1 MVKNNQNYDV
11 NYKLRQA
18 ILNSQ
23 GGSNLEDINALKRRI
38 SLLEQNKQDNLIAG
52 QGILILGNNI
62 SAENI
67 INDTVDS
74 LTTVWSS
81 RKIKDILNSFN
92 GRANVVISDSLPS
105 ESEAIENTI
114 YYIGDSAPYNIW
126 FFLNGDYIDV
136 GTTDVNLEDYYTKIE
151 TNELLELKVDKEEG
165 KVLIPVADLAQI
177 TANKE
182 DILGLEDTKVDKEEG
197 KTLISIQD
205 LNKIL
210 TLENDVSDLDEGK
223 VDKEQG
229 KTLISEANITQI
241 ATNKDNIYN
250 LENNKVDKISG
261 KSLVLDSDIAQITT
275 NKNSITSLSMNKQD
289 KLTAGTR
296 IILNGNEINTVEFIN
311 DSITSATNTW
321 SSNKIKGLFDSL
333 SGKIEVRIVSAK
345 PESPTNSTMYYV
357 GSTAPYDIWFY
368 VNDEYTYFGTT
379 DIDLSNYYTKSEVD
393 NLLDDKVDKVAGKS
407 LVLDADIAQITTNK
421 NDIVSLS
428 NEKVDKEVG
437 KSLVSDTD
445 IAQISTNKTNIAT
458 LQNNKQDKITDSTL
472 DSISDSTTVS
482 SVSASSK
489 TNKTFSLSALWNWIT
504 NKLSTTIS
512 SSSTN
517 TQIPSAKAVWDSVY
531 TDVLN
536 YSSMSGLDDILSA
549 INVQDGCS
557 KFAYIT
563 NLTPVQTAGAS
574 SKDGFVKVSKN
585 NNKAMIEFFP
595 SDKGERWWVIKN
607 TTWGDWTN
615 GAKYMHTLVRYNNE
629 AKEYTMGWFSIIN
642 EKKTMTLAEIKDWL
656 SENNHTSIQSTYHFC
671 GGCLGT
677 IGVRNSADTGT
688 AYVGKVASGVYYNP
702 TSDTIFFKFD
712 YNGTTSIVD
721 GKYGIIS
728 TKLS

>member
-1 MVKNNQNYDV
+1 MVKTNQNYDV
-11 NYKLRQA
+11 NYKLRQS

-23 GGSNLEDINALKRRI
+23 GGSNLEDINSLKRRV

-52 QGILILGNNI
+52 QGILISGNNI
-62 SAENI
+62 AAKNI
-67 INDTVDS
+67 INDTIDS

-81 RKIKDILNSFN
+81 RKIKDILNSFS

-105 ESEAIENTI
+105 ESEAIENTM

-151 TNELLELKVDKEEG
+151 INELLDLKVDKEEG
-165 KVLIPVADLAQI
+165 KVLIPVTDLTQI
-177 TANKE
+177 TTNKE
-182 DILGLEDTKVDKEEG
+182 DILDLEDTKLDKEEG

-205 LNKIL
+205 LNKLL
-210 TLENDVSDLDEGK
+210 TLESDISDLIEGK

-229 KTLISEANITQI
+229 KRLISEANITQI
-241 ATNKDNIYN
+241 ATNKDDIYN
-250 LENNKVDKISG
+250 LNNNKVDKVSG

-321 SSNKIKGLFDSL
+321 SANKIKGLFDSL
-333 SGKIEVRIVSAK
+333 SGKIEVRIVAAK
-345 PESPTNSTMYYV
+345 PENPINSTMYYV

-393 NLLDDKVDKVAGKS
+393 DLLDNKVDKVAGKS

-421 NDIVSLS
+421 NDIVSLG

-458 LQNNKQDKITDSTL
+458 LQNNKQDKISDSTL
-472 DSISDSTTVS
+472 DSVSDSTTVS
-482 SVSASSK
+482 SVDAAAK
-489 TNKTFSLSALWNWIT
+489 TNKTFTLSALWNYIKGKIT
-504 NKLSTTIS
+504 GGASTILTSNLTTNRALVSNSNGKVGVSAVTSTELGKLSGV
-512 SSSTN
+512 TN
-517 TQIPSAKAVWDSVY
+517 TLKLETFTGNNAFTFTNADTNLQSLADWNADIPRKAWRMNGVVGLSFHLKCNCTFNISGGWIYLGTVP
-531 TDVLN
+531 
-536 YSSMSGLDDILSA
+536 SGLRPKA
-549 INVQDGCS
+549 
-557 KFAYIT
+557 
-563 NLTPVQTAGAS
+563 QTAVLVSAWS
-574 SKDGFVKVSKN
+574 AAATRPVNGF
-585 NNKAMIEFFP
+585 
-595 SDKGERWWVIKN
+595 
-607 TTWGDWTN
+607 
-615 GAKYMHTLVRYNNE
+615 
-629 AKEYTMGWFSIIN
+629 
-642 EKKTMTLAEIKDWL
+642 
-656 SENNHTSIQSTYHFC
+656 IQT
-671 GGCLGT
+671 
-677 IGVRNSADTGT
+677 
-688 AYVGKVASGVYYNP
+688 
-702 TSDTIFFKFD
+702 
-712 YNGTTSIVD
+712 D
-721 GKYGIIS
+721 GKIKIWVDNLPVNSNTQFRMNATWS
-728 TKLS
+728 TV

>member
-210 TLENDVSDLDEGK
+210 TLENDVSDLVEGK